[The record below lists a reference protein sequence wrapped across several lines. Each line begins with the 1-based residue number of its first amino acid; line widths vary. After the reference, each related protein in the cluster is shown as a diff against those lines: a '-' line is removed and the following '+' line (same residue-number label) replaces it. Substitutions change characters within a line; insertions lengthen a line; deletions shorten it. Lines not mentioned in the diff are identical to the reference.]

1 MHRGGGS
8 VKAGGKKG
16 IQGRGWCSNRRSSGP
31 GVGVG

>member
-8 VKAGGKKG
+8 VKAGGKKVYRAAAG
-16 IQGRGWCSNRRSSGP
+16 CSNRRSSGL